1 MEFNKH
7 KIILEDRKKLVL
19 SGISD
24 VVSFDDLSVVLDTAG
39 GRLIING
46 EGLHIQKLCLDTGD
60 VEVEGKVDEMIYE
73 DSQQNQKKSLFG
85 RIVK

>member
-1 MEFNKH
+1 MENTKQ

-19 SGISD
+19 TGISD
-24 VVSFDDLSVVLDTAG
+24 VVSFDDLSVVLDTVV

-46 EGLHIQKLCLDTGD
+46 EGLHIQKLCLDSGD
-60 VEVEGKVDEMIYE
+60 VEVEGRVDEVLYE
-73 DSQQNQKKSLFG
+73 DANSNSKKGFLG